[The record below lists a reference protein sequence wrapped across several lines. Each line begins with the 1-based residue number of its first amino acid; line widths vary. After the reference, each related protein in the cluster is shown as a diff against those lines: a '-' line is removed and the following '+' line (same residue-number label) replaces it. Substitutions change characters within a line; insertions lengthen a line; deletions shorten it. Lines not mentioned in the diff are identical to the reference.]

1 MRKQS
6 NKIGV
11 NDSIV
16 NEDNDN
22 KKLRKIMDQMDINT
36 NNFIILISEV
46 VNYYLKKDI
55 PESRVFNKS
64 IDTLIL
70 FLGDIK
76 NITTEERLH
85 LETQIPNRINSIL
98 NLRKKQINEL
108 INQNNKTK
116 SIQKN
121 KSRSSLG
128 GLDISEMDVDSIID
142 YVYNKI
148 VKMITIKDLGVLDFA
163 NHLFDITES
172 TIKIINE
179 FSQLNSL
186 EKKRVIIKIFNMIV
200 ENADEIFVNLS
211 PQDIEKLKLSNLEV
225 PDIIEVIIL
234 MINSVD
240 IPPKVSGCLTN
251 FIRLLF
257 CMPRGN

>member
-1 MRKQS
+1 MDGDT
-6 NKIGV
+6 NKISY
-11 NDSIV
+11 D
-16 NEDNDN
+16 DLDK
-22 KKLRKIMDQMDINT
+22 KKLRKIMNQMNINQ

-64 IDTLIL
+64 IETLNL
-70 FLGDIK
+70 FLDDIK

-85 LETQIPNRINSIL
+85 IETQIPNRINSLL
-98 NLRKKQINEL
+98 NLRQKQINEL
-108 INQNNKTK
+108 NKKNNKP
-116 SIQKN
+116 IQKS

-128 GLDISEMDVDSIID
+128 GLEIGEMDVDSIID

-148 VKMITIKDLGVLDFA
+148 VKMITIKDLGVMDFA

-179 FSQLNSL
+179 FTQLNSL
-186 EKKRVIIKIFNMIV
+186 EKKRIIIKIFNMIV
-200 ENADEIFVNLS
+200 EHADEIFVNLT
-211 PQDIEKLKLSNLEV
+211 PQDIEKLKLSNLEI

-234 MINSVD
+234 LINSID
-240 IPPKVSGCLTN
+240 LPPKVSGCFTN
-251 FIRLLF
+251 FIKLLF
-257 CMPRGN
+257 CIPRGN